1 MEIGLNVVDIG
12 KILQTK
18 PSREKRLVYYQ
29 LEPPMT
35 LSKVYDKKKP
45 LYKGHSFFE
54 FPNVGILLTSL

>member
-1 MEIGLNVVDIG
+1 MEIGLNVVDVG

-35 LSKVYDKKKP
+35 QSEVYHKKK
-45 LYKGHSFFE
+45 LSIKDI
-54 FPNVGILLTSL
+54 VSLSSQM